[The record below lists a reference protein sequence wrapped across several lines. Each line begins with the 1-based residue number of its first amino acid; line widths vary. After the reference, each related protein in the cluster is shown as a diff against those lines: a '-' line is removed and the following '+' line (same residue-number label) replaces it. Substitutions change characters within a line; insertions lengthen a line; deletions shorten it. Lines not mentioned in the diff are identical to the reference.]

1 MSFRSVGNKSLI
13 HLFTWLS
20 FRTYTRNPS
29 LRSWVEILPP
39 CGRQND
45 SFRGRLPYVIPSEI
59 GSHLSFRTETYGRVW
74 GISPFLLETVAI
86 ILSLSGRC
94 FAIAQHDI
102 RLGRDS
108 SVLRISEWQAN
119 VIPNVCEEIPGY
131 YWWEILRGSA
141 PQNDIIQQRAITTNE
156 RFFLSTVV
164 RMTVRLGWDSSLR
177 LRSVQNDNRVIPSA
191 REESLVTT
199 TWGKILHFTAFHSER
214 HCTVR
219 ATSLNRRCFATLSM
233 TSKCH
238 SMRGR

>member
-1 MSFRSVGNKSLI
+1 MI
-13 HLFTWLS
+13 
-20 FRTYTRNPS
+20 
-29 LRSWVEILPP
+29 
-39 CGRQND
+39 
-45 SFRGRLPYVIPSEI
+45 VIPNIYKE
-59 GSHLSFRTETYGRVW
+59 
-74 GISPFLLETVAI
+74 
-86 ILSLSGRC
+86 SLSSL
-94 FAIAQHDI
+94 
-102 RLGRDS
+102 LGRDS
-108 SVLRISEWQAN
+108 SSLRSSEWQLPWATSLCHSERGRQPFVIPNRDLWPSVRNLLLLTRNGGDHTLAWREMLRYRPAWHTLGGWDSSVLHTSEWQAN

-199 TWGKILHFTAFHSER
+199 TWGKILHFTSFHSEWQR
-214 HCTVR
+214 
-219 ATSLNRRCFATLSM
+219 
-233 TSKCH
+233 CH